1 MRNRAPF
8 EAQWSATL
16 VLIVINVIVFVVQN
30 VVEGL
35 GLFPTFYDYFAL
47 SVDGLKHGYVWQLIT
62 FQFLHAGVLHILG
75 NLFVIYTFG
84 RAVEEAV
91 GKASFLKLYLLSGIF
106 GGLLQMAAGLF
117 LPHYFGSA
125 VVGASAGG
133 IGLLAAF
140 ATLFP
145 QVELHMFFLPISFRA
160 RTLLWISIA
169 FTVVEIVLPLAG
181 TGGVSKPGQ
190 PGVAD
195 WAHLGGILTG
205 WFYVRWLTQAQRPL
219 AVWQP
224 FRRKTPRR
232 ELVKVRSQKPQLWQR
247 PKSAEPVELLS
258 AEFISK
264 EVDPILDKISAH
276 GIQSLTERERQI
288 LEAARAKMSKR

>member
-1 MRNRAPF
+1 MRSRAPF

-16 VLIVINVIVFVVQN
+16 VLVIINIVVFVIQN
-30 VVEGL
+30 VADGL
-35 GLFPTFYDYFAL
+35 GGSHIDQYFAL
-47 SVDGLKHGYVWQLIT
+47 SITGLKHGYVWQLIT
-62 FQFLHAGVLHILG
+62 FQFLHAGVFHILG
-75 NLFVIYTFG
+75 NLFTIYFVG

-91 GKASFLKLYLLSGIF
+91 GKASFLKLYLLSGVF

-117 LPHYFGSA
+117 WPYYFGQA

-133 IGLLAAF
+133 FGLVAAF

-145 QVELHMFFLPISFRA
+145 QVEMHLFFLPIAFRA
-160 RTLLWISIA
+160 RTLLWIGITI
-169 FTVVEIVLPLAG
+169 TVVEIVLPF
-181 TGGVSKPGQ
+181 TGVFGPPRIGGL
-190 PGVAD
+190 GVAHC
-195 WAHLGGILTG
+195 AHLGGILTG
-205 WFYVRWLTQAQRPL
+205 WFYVLWLTQGQRPL
-219 AVWQP
+219 SVWQP
-224 FRRKTPRR
+224 FRRNPARR
-232 ELVKVRSQKPQLWQR
+232 ELVKVRSQKPPLWQR
-247 PKSAEPVELLS
+247 PKSAETVELPP